1 MCMNGTAAQ
10 TEKTASAKGPK
21 VAMSGLGHL
30 LSVRRNV
37 STCSKNTVE
46 WKAQVLKLTK
56 QYLPHTVVKGLKVQG
71 KLWESGGKWSLR
83 REVQGASS

>member
-46 WKAQVLKLTK
+46 
-56 QYLPHTVVKGLKVQG
+56 
-71 KLWESGGKWSLR
+71 
-83 REVQGASS
+83 